1 MELVDK
7 ALDLSMALVDLRAF
21 HEAGAL
27 VPVQVVAADGVK
39 RGLAVLDLDALT
51 AREAAEAV
59 AVGHDHGAAALE
71 ELRELGIVDLGA
83 GDHDARAEGEFRLG
97 LALFDLGKRLLQVRE
112 DQVVRADL
120 AHELDDVELIAGNG
134 RVGQLAE
141 VADLGD
147 DIAQLVEL
155 LDGRAHGGIGG
166 VHAVA
171 LGELVDDLELELA
184 LVVVIAGLIALERG
198 IDLRDEEAV
207 VLHGIDEEEMLFHTL
222 HGRAALGAEERVEV
236 VVAALNGA
244 LEDGADIRADTAG
257 HVVGRNVGRLAARRA
272 QAAREAARQVEQ
284 NLGDVITVVPEGDF
298 PVVDRLRDEFVL
310 RILQEIFEENQM
322 FQVFHIVPSFKII
335 PIAAM

>member
-1 MELVDK
+1 MWEAVIGQGNAGLSPAAFALALIDWSIHLACTPGKRMELVDK
-7 ALDLSMALVDLRAF
+7 ALDLSMALVDLRTL

-27 VPVQVVAADGVK
+27 VPVQVVADDGVE
-39 RGLAVLDLDALT
+39 RALAVADLDALA

-59 AVGHDHGAAALE
+59 AVGHDHRAAGLE

-83 GDHDARAEGEFRLG
+83 GDHDARAERELRLG
-97 LALFDLGKRLLQVRE
+97 LALFDLGERLLQVRE

-171 LGELVDDLELELA
+171 LGERFD
-184 LVVVIAGLIALERG
+184 LIA
-198 IDLRDEEAV
+198 V
-207 VLHGIDEEEMLFHTL
+207 
-222 HGRAALGAEERVEV
+222 ALARV
-236 VVAALNGA
+236 
-244 LEDGADIRADTAG
+244 
-257 HVVGRNVGRLAARRA
+257 NV
-272 QAAREAARQVEQ
+272 
-284 NLGDVITVVPEGDF
+284 
-298 PVVDRLRDEFVL
+298 
-310 RILQEIFEENQM
+310 
-322 FQVFHIVPSFKII
+322 S
-335 PIAAM
+335 

>member
-1 MELVDK
+1 M
-7 ALDLSMALVDLRAF
+7 
-21 HEAGAL
+21 
-27 VPVQVVAADGVK
+27 
-39 RGLAVLDLDALT
+39 
-51 AREAAEAV
+51 
-59 AVGHDHGAAALE
+59 
-71 ELRELGIVDLGA
+71 
-83 GDHDARAEGEFRLG
+83 
-97 LALFDLGKRLLQVRE
+97 
-112 DQVVRADL
+112 RADL

-171 LGELVDDLELELA
+171 LGKLVNDLELQLA

-198 IDLRDEEAV
+198 IDLRDEEAI
-207 VLHGIDEEEMLFHTL
+207 VLHGIDEEEVLFHTL
-222 HGRAALGAEERVEV
+222 HGRAALGAEERIEV
-236 VVAALNGA
+236 VVAALNGT

-298 PVVDRLRDEFVL
+298 PVIDRLRDELIL
-310 RILQEIFEENQM
+310 RVLQEIFEENQM